1 MTEKEQAEMAKRK
14 AMRRRQKVSALI
26 ASTGKFY
33 NLPALSTPQRLKL
46 LDHLMRMKGDLPNG
60 FDLRIIHRYV
70 NRGFL
75 D

>member
-14 AMRRRQKVSALI
+14 YNRRREKLSVLVRD
-26 ASTGKFY
+26 TGKFY
-33 NLPALSTPQRLKL
+33 NLPALSTVQRVKL
-46 LDHLMRMKGDLPNG
+46 LDHLLRMKGDLPTG
-60 FDLRIIHRYV
+60 FDLRVIHRYV